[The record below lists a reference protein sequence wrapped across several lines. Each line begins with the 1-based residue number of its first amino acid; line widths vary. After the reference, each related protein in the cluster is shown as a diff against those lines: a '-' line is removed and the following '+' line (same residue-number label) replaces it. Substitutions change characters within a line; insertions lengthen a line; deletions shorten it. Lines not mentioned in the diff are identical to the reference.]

1 MKNSYRRDCL
11 LGVLSGALMLVGDL
25 CLSVIPASA
34 GDSGLFLR
42 EAYLN
47 GSYPAWRLP
56 LLLGTGVLGMA
67 LSYFTVRAARA
78 QIRPECRR
86 LRWLI
91 TVSGAVY
98 VSSAGVIH
106 FLIGS
111 LADWTSTLG
120 PILGREETAAL
131 VLGQYQRLTAALI
144 LPYFGMIA
152 LILTSFWAVA
162 SGRSILP
169 RKMALVHMLVWQIV
183 FAGIPDLRQ
192 ALGAEISTWDFVL
205 SQGSGNAALLLWML
219 ASALSANRTVKG
231 GIENA

>member
-1 MKNSYRRDCL
+1 MKTTYRRDCL

-42 EAYLN
+42 EAFLS
-47 GSYPAWRLP
+47 GSYPAWCLP

-67 LSYFTVRAARA
+67 LSYFTVRTARA

-106 FLIGS
+106 LLIGS

-144 LPYFGMIA
+144 LPYFGMIT

-219 ASALSANRTVKG
+219 ASALCAKQTVKG
-231 GIENA
+231 GMEHA